1 VAKAEAA
8 VLNYEVVKSGEVSED
23 KSFTIIVK
31 SLANYPSVASGA
43 AEFVIAVSNVVVYA
57 VISPDI
63 VVVDAEIS
71 AASVFYIFVKFNEF
85 KDVFLI

>member
-1 VAKAEAA
+1 M
-8 VLNYEVVKSGEVSED
+8 
-23 KSFTIIVK
+23 
-31 SLANYPSVASGA
+31 ASGA
-43 AEFVIAVSNVVVYA
+43 VEFVIAEVIVEVEL